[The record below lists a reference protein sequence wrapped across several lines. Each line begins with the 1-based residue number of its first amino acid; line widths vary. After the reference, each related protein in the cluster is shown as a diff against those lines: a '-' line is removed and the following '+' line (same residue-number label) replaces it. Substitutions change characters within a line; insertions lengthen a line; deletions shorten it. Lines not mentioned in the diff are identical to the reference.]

1 MSETSGKI
9 TRTRR
14 WCFTI
19 NNPEATKDE
28 VLKSLQ
34 ERASVRYA
42 IIGRE
47 VGEVTE
53 TEHLQGFVEF
63 ENAATFEQMK
73 ARLPRAHI
81 EQALGS
87 NRQNRAYC
95 AKGGDFV
102 EVGSL
107 VHRVQTSQEAQEVVR
122 LIIEEGYNPLT
133 LAVEYQEYSAY
144 IVNHFHALQAMHRE
158 AYRLRLGVETFER
171 KNKDDESV

>member
-1 MSETSGKI
+1 MSKTNGKT

-19 NNPEATKDE
+19 NNPEETKDE

-34 ERASVRYA
+34 ERASVRYV
-42 IIGRE
+42 IIGHE
-47 VGEVTE
+47 VGEVNG

-107 VHRVQTSQEAQEVVR
+107 VQRIQTNQVAQEVVR
-122 LIIEEGYNPLT
+122 MIVDEGYNPLAI
-133 LAVEYQEYSAY
+133 AVEYQEYSAY
-144 IVNHFHALQAMHRE
+144 IVNHFHALDKMHKE
-158 AYRLRLGVETFER
+158 AFRLRLEVERLNER
-171 KNKDDESV
+171 AKTSESE